1 MPKSLLFIGFFDSP
15 HFARWI
21 ENVLES
27 TDYELTIFCS
37 SPARRINPYLKRL
50 ISENESRLRISKNSP
65 KNPFFAYLIDKMP
78 LVNQRSKALKN
89 EIGNRHDIVHYFE
102 MQHSGYL
109 LLPLISELSSERVVY
124 SNYGSDIFWFKKYKG
139 HRKKMEKVLSVTD
152 LVFYECERDL
162 VFLRIHCPKTT
173 EYVWTIN
180 SGGLREIP
188 RYSDSNERDIIL
200 IKGYSNKWG
209 RALKSLIL
217 VIKARRI
224 LLDSGLR
231 VVVYSADF
239 HVPFLARMTSLFSG
253 LNVETFSKGALAHEQ
268 VLLLMRKSIL
278 HLAISRSD
286 GIPSSTLEA
295 MACGSIPIQ
304 SSSAC
309 MGTMISNGENGF
321 LVDESSSNLNEIF
334 SNIVRDKSF
343 RAAAQR
349 TNNEVIRSIY
359 ASSEISSTLSPA
371 YRFILKNQEK
381 PRRL

>member
-27 TDYELTIFCS
+27 TEYELTIFCS
-37 SPARRINPYLKRL
+37 SPARRLNPYLQRL
-50 ISENESRLRISKNSP
+50 ISENESRLCISKHSP
-65 KNPFFAYLIDKMP
+65 KNPFFAYLIDKIP

-89 EIGNRHDIVHYFE
+89 EIGNRHDLVHYFE

-139 HRKKMEKVLSVTD
+139 HRKKIGKVLSVTD

-162 VFLRIHCPKTT
+162 GFLRNHCPKTT

-188 RYSDSNERDIIL
+188 KYSDSNERDIIL

-209 RALKSLIL
+209 QGLRSLLLIIRARKIVKES
-217 VIKARRI
+217 R
-224 LLDSGLR
+224 LR
-231 VVVYSADF
+231 VVVYSADL
-239 HVPFLARMTSLFSG
+239 HIPFIAKLLSALYW
-253 LNVETFSKGALAHEQ
+253 VKIETHTKGALSHDE
-268 VLLLMRKSIL
+268 VLSIMRNSL
-278 HLAISRSD
+278 VHLAMSRSD
-286 GIPSSTLEA
+286 GIPASTLEA
-295 MACGSIPIQ
+295 MASGAIPLQ

-309 MGTMISNGENGF
+309 MGSIIKNGLNGF
-321 LVDESSSNLNEIF
+321 IIGNNQADLSQILD
-334 SNIVRDKSF
+334 IV
-343 RAAAQR
+343 
-349 TNNEVIRSIY
+349 
-359 ASSEISSTLSPA
+359 
-371 YRFILKNQEK
+371 ILKPDFSSK
-381 PRRL
+381 ARRISEESISMFYSANKIGEDSASHYKNLTA